1 MGKKH
6 FSDIGDE
13 GPHERGGNIEDLGMT
28 GGRRRY
34 LSGLLTVVVVEG
46 LIDRGDLLVVVLF
59 EDVQ

>member
-1 MGKKH
+1 
-6 FSDIGDE
+6 
-13 GPHERGGNIEDLGMT
+13 MT